1 MSEEQVAPV
10 VGAAAGDAKS
20 TDTAVHETGAEAS
33 EGSAVLIEAAAHPA
47 AEVSAQ
53 SADAPDTPV
62 KTSADELLAGAN
74 KFLKPI
80 PGCLHFHV
88 GKMVPSHRSVVDQT
102 YQVALNLVF
111 KDKQAQD
118 DYQVHPMHLEFVE
131 PTKRYA
137 DIIIPEGGFE
147 VPSLLNKVFHLVQL
161 MGQV

>member
-62 KTSADELLAGAN
+62 KTSADELLAEAAVRTPSAEGRATGEALI
-74 KFLKPI
+74 FASPGPI
-80 PGCLHFHV
+80 QPRAPARILAE
-88 GKMVPSHRSVVDQT
+88 D
-102 YQVALNLVF
+102 
-111 KDKQAQD
+111 
-118 DYQVHPMHLEFVE
+118 
-131 PTKRYA
+131 
-137 DIIIPEGGFE
+137 
-147 VPSLLNKVFHLVQL
+147 
-161 MGQV
+161 